1 MNITRTLSI
10 AALAALASVAVV
22 AIPASA
28 HTPTVGADCSTVSVE
43 LVSYTTTQYD
53 AAPNSITV
61 TIDDEVVAQEK
72 FGTSISRYY
81 DFDDSA
87 VAHDWAVHV
96 DSIDNAYDRDFGGTT
111 TPCTPPPV
119 VDAAAVV
126 STGDAT
132 CDLGETLELGA
143 VTAAEWGTPTRTTGP
158 GDYEVTA
165 TAHDGH
171 LFAGDQPTLTLRGTL
186 AGPLTGDDCDDDTVP
201 PVEPPVTPPVTP
213 VTPVKPEPETTTKFS
228 ESVDCSTDTITRVT
242 TTTTTD
248 VVFDAQENEWVETE
262 PEIVVTSATRAADA
276 TDCPS
281 TVVTTE
287 TPGGSLA
294 VTGADPAPFLWV
306 AGILAALGAALLFR
320 PRRRTA

>member
-1 MNITRTLSI
+1 MNIAKTLSL
-10 AALAALASVAVV
+10 AALAAIVGATALAA
-22 AIPASA
+22 PASA
-28 HTPTVGADCSTVSVE
+28 HTPTVGADCATVSVE

-61 TIDDEVVAQEK
+61 TIDKNEVAQEK

-87 VAHDWAVHV
+87 VAHTWAVHV
-96 DSIDNAYDRDFGGTT
+96 DSIDDNYDRDFGGTT
-111 TPCTPPPV
+111 TPCTPPPA

-126 STGDAT
+126 TTTAAT
-132 CDLGETLELGA
+132 CDLGEKLELGTI
-143 VTAAEWGTPTRTTGP
+143 TAADWGTPTRTTGP

-186 AGPLTGDDCDDDTVP
+186 AGPLTGDDCDDEPVP
-201 PVEPPVTPPVTP
+201 PVEPPVSPP
-213 VTPVKPEPETTTKFS
+213 VTPVKPEPESTTKFS

-262 PEIVVTSATRAADA
+262 PAVVVTSATRPADTTA
-276 TDCPS
+276 CPA

-294 VTGADPAPFLWV
+294 VTGADPAPFIWV
-306 AGILAALGAALLFR
+306 AGILAALGAALILR
-320 PRRRTA
+320 PRRRSA

>member
-1 MNITRTLSI
+1 MNVTKYLSV

-22 AIPASA
+22 AAPASA
-28 HTPTVGADCSTVSVE
+28 HTPTVGADCATVSVE
-43 LVSYTTTQYD
+43 LVSYTTTQND

-61 TIDDEVVAQEK
+61 RIDGDLIAQET

-96 DSIDNAYDRDFGGTT
+96 DSIDDNYDRDFGGTT

-119 VDAAAVV
+119 VDATAAV
-126 STGDAT
+126 TTAAAT
-132 CDLGETLELGA
+132 CDLGETLTLGA
-143 VTAAEWGTPTRTTGP
+143 ITAADWGTPTRTTGP

-165 TAHDGH
+165 TAHQGH
-171 LFAGDQPTLTLRGTL
+171 LFAGDQPTLTLRDTL
-186 AGPLTGDDCDDDTVP
+186 AGPLTGEDCDDEPVP
-201 PVEPPVTPPVTP
+201 P
-213 VTPVKPEPETTTKFS
+213 VTPVKPEPESTTKFS
-228 ESVDCSTDTITRVT
+228 ESVDCQTDTITRVT

-262 PEIVVTSATRAADA
+262 PAIVVASATRPADVTA
-276 TDCPS
+276 CPA

-294 VTGADPAPFLWV
+294 VTGADPAPFLWL
-306 AGILAALGAALLFR
+306 AGILATVGTALLVR
-320 PRRRTA
+320 QRRRSA